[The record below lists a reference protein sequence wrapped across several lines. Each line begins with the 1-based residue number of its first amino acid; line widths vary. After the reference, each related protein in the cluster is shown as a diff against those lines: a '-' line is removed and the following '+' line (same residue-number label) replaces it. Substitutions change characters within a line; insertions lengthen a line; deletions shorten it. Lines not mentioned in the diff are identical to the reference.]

1 VAVTFLLS
9 LPILLTIVAIFVQ
22 YALIVNAQL
31 VVDRAAQ
38 AAARTAMT
46 ALPLNPDVD
55 GIEGDVMV
63 KRSAFVALAPVSPMA
78 ASESA
83 DGGAAADALAR
94 LGVLEGKGG
103 GSFGRRYAYA
113 ESGATVTWERVD
125 DQGTVVEGTAWE
137 PADYARAAGQ
147 RVRVTVRYP
156 FLLTVPA
163 VNKLIGHDAEAGGV
177 KGRVLYLSGTAEVT
191 LSHGREVR
199 ADGGGWPQ

>member
-1 VAVTFLLS
+1 VAATLVSS
-9 LPILLTIVAIFVQ
+9 LPILLTIVARFVQ

-63 KRSAFVALAPVSPMA
+63 KRSAYVALAPLSPVA

-83 DGGAAADALAR
+83 DGGAVADALSR
-94 LGVLEGKGG
+94 LGVLQGKGG

-113 ESGATVTWERVD
+113 ESGATVTWERVND
-125 DQGTVVEGTAWE
+125 DGTAVVGTEWA
-137 PADYARAAGQ
+137 PADYARAPGQ

-163 VNKLIGHDAEAGGV
+163 VNKLIGHEGETGGV
-177 KGRVLYLSGTAEVT
+177 KGRVLYLSATAEVT
-191 LSHGREVR
+191 LSHGREVQ
-199 ADGGGWPQ
+199 AGGGGWPQ